1 MKELMVIL
9 RKYIEITKIPVN
21 ERDFYDQ
28 RKVENLEMMYS
39 KTMDEV
45 IAKRFG
51 ELMVGR
57 IEEVIDKRVEEAL
70 EHHECGTYHND
81 SEY

>member
-9 RKYIEITKIPVN
+9 RKYIEFLHDMPVGQ
-21 ERDFYDQ
+21 RDYYDQ
-28 RKVENLEMMYS
+28 QKVEDLEVLFDDAL
-39 KTMDEV
+39 TD
-45 IAKRFG
+45 I
-51 ELMVGR
+51 
-57 IEEVIDKRVEEAL
+57 IDKRVEEAL